1 MNHDLWDDLDQ
12 PPHVS
17 SVQIGPHELSTGD
30 RVRLHPQGRADIMD
44 LALAGK
50 IAVIEA
56 IEHDF
61 EGRIHLAVILEDD
74 PGRDLGLMRQIGH
87 RFFFRP
93 EDVEPLGPGHSAEAE
108 G

>member
-17 SVQIGPHELSTGD
+17 SVQVGPHELSTGD

-61 EGRIHLAVILEDD
+61 EGASTW
-74 PGRDLGLMRQIGH
+74 PSSWKMTPAGTW
-87 RFFFRP
+87 
-93 EDVEPLGPGHSAEAE
+93 A
-108 G
+108 